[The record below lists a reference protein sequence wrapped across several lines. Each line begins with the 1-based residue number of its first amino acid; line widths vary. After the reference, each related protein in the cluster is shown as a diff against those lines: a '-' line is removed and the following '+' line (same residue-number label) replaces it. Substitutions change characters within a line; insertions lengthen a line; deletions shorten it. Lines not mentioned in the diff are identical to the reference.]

1 VLIWQHK
8 IMCLVLNT
16 NILYLRLSDSV
27 ISGWSWGLLVASR
40 GVVASLED
48 YITHTLQQHSNLQF
62 KVSKI
67 LKYQFITFQAYIIRK
82 H

>member
-1 VLIWQHK
+1 
-8 IMCLVLNT
+8 
-16 NILYLRLSDSV
+16 
-27 ISGWSWGLLVASR
+27 VASR